1 MSTVNGGQAGA
12 FDLAGPLPHGLT
24 VLEASAGTGKTYTIA
39 ALAARFVA
47 DGTPLDQLLLV
58 TFTRAATGELRK
70 RVRDRLVFTEGELG
84 RVLAAG
90 APIAPADEVIA
101 VLSTGPAELVEQR
114 RRRLADA
121 ISHFDAVTIETTHG
135 FCQRVLDSLGT
146 LGEGDPDATF
156 IASVDD
162 LFAQVVDDLYVR
174 GFYRRG
180 DGLTLSLEQ
189 AHAIAQIA
197 IENHAAAIHPLH
209 PAPGSSDAMR
219 AGLAIRAREDF
230 TERKRD
236 LALMTYDDQLT
247 LLLAALDGSNGED
260 AVARLRD
267 RYRVVLIDE
276 FQDTDQ
282 TQWQIVER
290 AFGAGGT
297 TLVLIGDP
305 KQAIYGFRGADVYSY
320 LQAARSA
327 TQRRT
332 LRVNYRSDQ
341 PLLDGLDALFGRA
354 RLGHEQIEYLRVS
367 ATADNQGS
375 RLHGAPVAQALRLR
389 VVAQDNPEVEVSAK
403 ARFPQAPSA
412 RAFIARDLAAD
423 VVSLLNS
430 HAEIAR
436 IHDGRRVEAS
446 VAPGDI
452 AVLVRSASQA
462 RQIQEQL
469 GAVGVP
475 AVIGGAGS
483 VFGTAAARDW
493 LVLLEALERPADPG
507 RARAAA
513 LTALLGA
520 RAAQIATADEEYLEA
535 LHQRLYEWGH
545 TLHERGLAALT
556 HQIFTTGQVAARLL
570 KELGG
575 ERHLTDLE
583 QIAELLH
590 SAASPEQLGITALN
604 GWLRARIAAADRDR
618 SNEELTRRLDSDADA
633 VQVLT
638 IHSSKGLEFPIVYC
652 PFLWDG
658 WHPDDSG
665 DPVYFHDSATGSVR
679 AIDVGLSGP
688 DRRRHYEQ
696 HRAQERGEELRLAY
710 VALTRARHQAVV
722 WWVSSWDAKDSPL
735 GRLLFAQDA
744 NGNVAVDGA
753 TRVRDDTALKRL
765 REVAAL
771 APSAIVVETASL
783 LKLPSDWRPG
793 LGSPGELSVA
803 QFSWKLDG
811 SWRRTSYSAI
821 TAAAHETLTEALVSS
836 EPEDQG
842 IADEPTGPAPDP
854 PGPAPDHS
862 VAPQGEAAELPLS
875 AMASGP
881 RLGTLI
887 HRALEAIDFAEPDLE
902 GSLGRWLAEHA
913 DSGSPLLGCPPEV
926 AGVGLAA
933 ALATP
938 LGGALGAMRLTDAP
952 RADRLDELTFELPL
966 AGGDAPLGRASL
978 SRVAALLRERLPE
991 TDPLAG
997 YAQRL
1002 TDPTLAGLL
1011 RGYLTGTIDLV
1022 LRTRDAEGAARYS
1035 VIDYKTNWLASA
1047 GEPLSAWHYRP
1058 QALATEMQ
1066 RSHYALQALLYSV
1079 ALHRYL
1085 RWRVRGYDPA
1095 RELAGVHYL
1104 FLRGM
1109 VGPTAGGA
1117 DPPSSGGPLAA
1128 SQTGVFS
1135 WEPPAQLIVDLSELL
1150 DGR

>member
-1 MSTVNGGQAGA
+1 MSDVISADASA
-12 FDLAGPLPHGLT
+12 FDLTGPLPQGLT

-47 DGTPLDQLLLV
+47 EGEPLEHLLLV

-70 RVRDRLVFTEGELG
+70 RVRDRLVFTEAELA
-84 RVLAAG
+84 RVLAAESPG
-90 APIAPADEVIA
+90 PSADEVIA
-101 VLSTGPAELVEQR
+101 VLTRGSRELVEQR

-174 GFYRRG
+174 GFYRRQ
-180 DGLTLSLEQ
+180 DGLTLSLDE

-197 IENHAAAIHPLH
+197 IENPAAAIHPLL
-209 PAPGSSDAMR
+209 PAPGADAVR
-219 AGLAIRAREDF
+219 WGLANRAREDF
-230 TERKRD
+230 EERKRD

-247 LLLAALDGSNGED
+247 LLLRALNGTNGDD
-260 AVARLRD
+260 AVTKLRD

-282 TQWQIVER
+282 TQWRIVER

-320 LQAARSA
+320 LQAARGA
-327 TQRRT
+327 TQRKT

-367 ATADNQGS
+367 ATAENHGS
-375 RLHGAPVAQALRLR
+375 RLHGAPVAQPLRLR
-389 VVAQDNPEVEVSAK
+389 VVADDEREVEVTPKERFAK
-403 ARFPQAPSA
+403 APSA
-412 RAFIARDLAAD
+412 RAFIARDLAGD

-430 HAEIAR
+430 GAEIQRQHNSRTLDA
-436 IHDGRRVEAS
+436 A
-446 VAPGDI
+446 VAPGDV

-469 GAVGVP
+469 GVVGVP

-483 VFGTAAARDW
+483 VFGTSAARDW

-513 LTALLGA
+513 LTPFLGR
-520 RAAQIATADEEYLEA
+520 RAAELAAADEEYLET
-535 LHQRLYEWGH
+535 LHQRLYEWAH
-545 TLHERGLAALT
+545 VLRERGLAALT
-556 HQIFTTGQVAARLL
+556 HHVFTTSHIAARLL
-570 KELGG
+570 AQFGG
-575 ERHLTDLE
+575 ERYLTDLE
-583 QIAELLH
+583 HTAELLH
-590 SAASPEQLGITALN
+590 GTASPEQLGITALN
-604 GWLRARIAAADRDR
+604 GWLRARIAATDRDR

-638 IHSSKGLEFPIVYC
+638 IHSSKGLEFPVVYC

-658 WHPDDSG
+658 WHPDDSTE
-665 DPVYFHDSATGSVR
+665 PVYFHDSAADNAR
-679 AIDVGLSGP
+679 AIDVGLGGR

-696 HRAQERGEELRLAY
+696 HRAEERGEELRLAY

-722 WWVSSWDAKDSPL
+722 WWASSWDAKDSPL

-744 NGNVAVDGA
+744 DGNVAVEGA
-753 TRVRDDTALKRL
+753 ARVRPDAALKRL

-771 APSAIVVETASL
+771 APSAVVVETAG
-783 LKLPSDWRPG
+783 LKELPSDWQGR
-793 LGSPGELSVA
+793 LQLAEELSIA
-803 QFSWKLDG
+803 EFEWKLDS
-811 SWRRTSYSAI
+811 SWSRTSYSAL
-821 TAAAHETLTEALVSS
+821 TAAAHEAQSDALVSS
-836 EPEDQG
+836 EPEEQG
-842 IADEPTGPAPDP
+842 IADEPAGPP
-854 PGPAPDHS
+854 PAES
-862 VAPQGEAAELPLS
+862 AELPLS

-887 HRALEAIDFAEPDLE
+887 HSALEAIDFADPDLE
-902 GSLGRWLAEHA
+902 TSLSEWLREHA
-913 DSGSPLLGCPPEV
+913 GVGSPLLGCAPEL
-926 AGVGLAA
+926 AGAGLAQ
-933 ALATP
+933 ALSAP
-938 LGGALGAMRLTDAP
+938 LGGILGALRLTDVT
-952 RADRLDELTFELPL
+952 RADRLDELVFELPL
-966 AGGDAPLGRASL
+966 AGGDVPLGQATL
-978 SRVAALLRERLPE
+978 AQVAALLRKRLPE
-991 TDPLAG
+991 SDPLAG
-997 YAQRL
+997 YAKRL
-1002 TDPTLAGLL
+1002 SDPALARVL

-1022 LRTRDAEGAARYS
+1022 LRTRDSGGRARYS
-1035 VIDYKTNWLASA
+1035 VVDYKTNWLAAA
-1047 GEPLSAWHYRP
+1047 GEPLTAWHYRP
-1058 QALATEMQ
+1058 DALAVEMQ
-1066 RSHYALQALLYSV
+1066 RSHYALQALLYCV

-1085 RWRVRGYDPA
+1085 RWRIEGYDPA

-1109 VGPTAGGA
+1109 VGGTSDGGSGRAGGESMSTPTGLFSWQ
-1117 DPPSSGGPLAA
+1117 PPS
-1128 SQTGVFS
+1128 
-1135 WEPPAQLIVDLSELL
+1135 QLIVELSELL

>member
-1 MSTVNGGQAGA
+1 VSPIAAADALDSNAASA
-12 FDLAGPLPHGLT
+12 FDLTGPLPEGLT

-47 DGTPLDQLLLV
+47 EGEPLEHLLLV

-70 RVRDRLVFTEGELG
+70 RVRDRLVFTEAELA
-84 RVLAAG
+84 RVLAVASP
-90 APIAPADEVIA
+90 AAAADEVIE
-101 VLSTGPAELVEQR
+101 VLSRGPRELVEQR

-156 IASVDD
+156 IASVDN

-174 GFYRRG
+174 GFYRRA

-197 IENHAAAIHPLH
+197 IENPAAAIHPLR
-209 PAPGSSDAMR
+209 ATAGSADAMR
-219 AGLAIRAREDF
+219 AGLANRAREDF
-230 TERKRD
+230 EERKRA

-247 LLLAALDGSNGED
+247 LLLRALNGANGDD
-260 AVARLRD
+260 AVAKLRE

-282 TQWQIVER
+282 TQWLIVER

-320 LQAARSA
+320 LQAARGA
-327 TQRRT
+327 TRRKT
-332 LRVNYRSDQ
+332 LRVNHRSDQ
-341 PLLDGLDALFGRA
+341 PLLTGLDALFGRA

-367 ATADNQGS
+367 ATPENHGS
-375 RLHGAPVAQALRLR
+375 RLRGAPVAQPLRLR
-389 VVAQDNPEVEVSAK
+389 VVADDQPEVEITPK
-403 ARFPQAPSA
+403 ERFARAPSA
-412 RAFIARDLAAD
+412 RAFIARDLAGD
-423 VVSLLNS
+423 VASLLNS
-430 HAEIAR
+430 GAQIQR
-436 IHDGRRVEAS
+436 RDDGRAL
-446 VAPGDI
+446 AATIIPGDV

-469 GAVGVP
+469 GVVGVP

-513 LTALLGA
+513 LTPFLGR
-520 RAAQIATADEEYLEA
+520 RAAELAAADEDYLET
-535 LHQRLYEWGH
+535 LHQRLYGWAHVLRES
-545 TLHERGLAALT
+545 GLAALT
-556 HQIFTTGQVAARLL
+556 HHIFTTSHVSARLL
-570 KELGG
+570 AQFGG
-575 ERHLTDLE
+575 ERYLTDLE

-590 SAASPEQLGITALN
+590 GTATPEQLGITALN
-604 GWLRARIAAADRDR
+604 GWLRARIAASDRDR
-618 SNEELTRRLDSDADA
+618 SNEELMRRLDSDADA

-638 IHSSKGLEFPIVYC
+638 IHSSKGLEFPVVYC

-658 WHPDDSG
+658 WHPDDSA
-665 DPVYFHDSATGSVR
+665 DPVYFHDSAAGNVR
-679 AIDVGLSGP
+679 AIDVGVRGP

-696 HRAQERGEELRLAY
+696 HRAEERGEELRLAY

-722 WWVSSWDAKDSPL
+722 WWASSWDAKDSPL
-735 GRLLFAQDA
+735 GRLLFSQDGD
-744 NGNVAVDGA
+744 GNVAVEGA
-753 TRVRDDTALKRL
+753 TRVRPDAALKRL

-771 APSAIVVETASL
+771 APSAVVVETAGLKELPADWGGL
-783 LKLPSDWRPG
+783 LEPAD
-793 LGSPGELSVA
+793 ELNVA
-803 QFSWKLDG
+803 EFEWQLDS
-811 SWRRTSYSAI
+811 SWRRTSYSAL
-821 TAAAHETLTEALVSS
+821 TAAAHDALSDALVSS
-836 EPEDQG
+836 EPEEQG
-842 IADEPTGPAPDP
+842 VADEPVGPP
-854 PGPAPDHS
+854 PTQS
-862 VAPQGEAAELPLS
+862 AELPLS

-887 HRALEAIDFAEPDLE
+887 HRALEAVDFSDADLE
-902 GSLGRWLAEHA
+902 LSLTEWLGEHGGV
-913 DSGSPLLGCPPEV
+913 GSPLLGCPPEL
-926 AGVGLAA
+926 AGAGLTQ
-933 ALATP
+933 ALRTP
-938 LGGALGAMRLTDAP
+938 LAGPLGALRLTDVA
-952 RADRLDELTFELPL
+952 RADRLDELVFELPL
-966 AGGDAPLGRASL
+966 AGGDAPLGQATMG
-978 SRVAALLRERLPE
+978 RVAALLGERLPAS
-991 TDPLAG
+991 DPLAG
-997 YAQRL
+997 YAKRL
-1002 TDPTLAGLL
+1002 GDPALAGVL

-1022 LRTRDAEGAARYS
+1022 LRTRDPEGRARYS
-1035 VIDYKTNWLASA
+1035 VVDYKTNWLAAA
-1047 GEPLSAWHYRP
+1047 GEPLTVWHYRP
-1058 QALATEMQ
+1058 DALAAEMQ

-1085 RWRVRGYDPA
+1085 SWRLPGYDPV
-1095 RELAGVHYL
+1095 RDLAGVHYL

-1109 VGPTAGGA
+1109 VGGDSRGDGDGRGA
-1117 DPPSSGGPLAA
+1117 APVSPA
-1128 SQTGVFS
+1128 GVFS
-1135 WEPPAQLIVDLSELL
+1135 WQPPSQLITELSELL

>member
-1 MSTVNGGQAGA
+1 VSPLKATDAIDSTEASA
-12 FDLAGPLPHGLT
+12 FDLTGPLPEGLT

-47 DGTPLDQLLLV
+47 EGEPLEHLLLV

-70 RVRDRLVFTEGELG
+70 RVRDRLVFTEAELA
-84 RVLAAG
+84 RSLAVESPASS
-90 APIAPADEVIA
+90 ADEMIA
-101 VLSTGPAELVEQR
+101 VLSRGPRELVEQR

-174 GFYRRG
+174 GFYRRR
-180 DGLTLSLEQ
+180 DGLTLSLDQ

-197 IENHAAAIHPLH
+197 IENPAAAIHPLR
-209 PAPGSSDAMR
+209 PTAGSPDAMR
-219 AGLAIRAREDF
+219 SGLANRAREDF
-230 TERKRD
+230 EERKRD

-247 LLLAALDGSNGED
+247 LLLRALNRTNGDD
-260 AVARLRD
+260 AVAKLRD

-290 AFGAGGT
+290 AFGAGAS

-320 LQAARSA
+320 LQAARGA
-327 TQRRT
+327 TQRKT

-367 ATADNQGS
+367 ATHENHGS
-375 RLHGAPVAQALRLR
+375 RLHGAPVAQPLRLR
-389 VVAQDNPEVEVSAK
+389 VVADDEPEVEATPKERFAK
-403 ARFPQAPSA
+403 APSA

-430 HAEIAR
+430 GAEIKR
-436 IHDGRRVEAS
+436 QHDGRPLEPA
-446 VAPGDI
+446 VAPGDV

-469 GAVGVP
+469 GVVGVP

-493 LVLLEALERPADPG
+493 LVLLEALERPADPR
-507 RARAAA
+507 RARPAA
-513 LTALLGA
+513 LTPFLGR
-520 RAAQIATADEEYLEA
+520 RAAELAAADEDYLET
-535 LHQRLYEWGH
+535 LHQQLYEWAH
-545 TLHERGLAALT
+545 VVRERGLAALT
-556 HQIFTTGQVAARLL
+556 HHVFTTSHVSARLL
-570 KELGG
+570 ARLGG
-575 ERHLTDLE
+575 ERYLTDLE
-583 QIAELLH
+583 HIAELLH
-590 SAASPEQLGITALN
+590 GTASPEQLGITALN
-604 GWLRARIAAADRDR
+604 GWLRARIAATDRDR

-638 IHSSKGLEFPIVYC
+638 IHSSKGLEFPVVYC

-658 WHPDDSG
+658 WHPDDSA
-665 DPVYFHDSATGSVR
+665 DPVYFHDSAADNAR
-679 AIDVGLSGP
+679 AIDVGLRGP

-696 HRAQERGEELRLAY
+696 HRIEERGEELRLAY

-722 WWVSSWDAKDSPL
+722 WWASSWDAKDSPL

-744 NGNVAVDGA
+744 DGNVAVEGA
-753 TRVRDDTALKRL
+753 ARVRPDAALKRL

-771 APSAIVVETASL
+771 APNAVVVEIAG
-783 LKLPSDWRPG
+783 LKELPSDWRG
-793 LGSPGELSVA
+793 LLEPAGELDVA
-803 QFSWKLDG
+803 EFEWKLDG
-811 SWRRTSYSAI
+811 SWRRTSYSAL
-821 TAAAHETLTEALVSS
+821 TAAAHDALSEPLVSS
-836 EPEDQG
+836 EPEEQAV
-842 IADEPTGPAPDP
+842 ADEPAGPP
-854 PGPAPDHS
+854 PTKS
-862 VAPQGEAAELPLS
+862 AELPLS

-887 HRALEAIDFAEPDLE
+887 HSALEAIDFADADLE
-902 GSLGRWLAEHA
+902 GSLSEWLGEHGGV
-913 DSGSPLLGCPPEV
+913 GSPLLGCPAQI
-926 AGVGLAA
+926 AGTGLAQ
-933 ALATP
+933 ALRTP
-938 LGGALGAMRLTDAP
+938 LGGPLGTLRLSDVT
-952 RADRLDELTFELPL
+952 RADRLDELVFELPL
-966 AGGDAPLGRASL
+966 AGGDAPLGQASL
-978 SRVAALLRERLPE
+978 GRVAALLRKRLPE
-991 TDPLAG
+991 SDRLAG
-997 YAQRL
+997 YAKRL
-1002 TDPTLAGLL
+1002 SDPALAGVL

-1022 LRTRDAEGAARYS
+1022 LRTRDTEGRARYS
-1035 VIDYKTNWLASA
+1035 VLDYKTNWLAVA
-1047 GEPLSAWHYRP
+1047 GEPLTAWHYRP
-1058 QALATEMQ
+1058 QALAAEMQ

-1085 RWRVRGYDPA
+1085 NWRVEGYDPG

-1109 VGPTAGGA
+1109 VGGGGDGSGGEGA
-1117 DPPSSGGPLAA
+1117 DNP
-1128 SQTGVFS
+1128 TGVFS
-1135 WEPPAQLIVDLSELL
+1135 WQPPSRLIVELSELL